1 MEFFEV
7 VQRRQ
12 SIRKFHATPVAEEQL
27 RHILEAANQAPSAG
41 NLQAYQ
47 IIVVKDPALK
57 AKLDAAT
64 GNQGSVAQVPVVL
77 VFCAHPERSAAR
89 YGSRGEELYCVQDAT
104 IACAYAQLAATA
116 LGLASVWIGAVFEP
130 ETVKEALGLTEDL
143 WPIAL
148 LPLGYPAEQPP
159 RKPRRALRDL
169 ARELSLGT

>member
-7 VQRRQ
+7 VQKRQ
-12 SIRKFHATPVAEEQL
+12 SIRKFKATPVEADKL
-27 RHILEAANQAPSAG
+27 SRILKAANRAPSAG

-47 IIVVKDPALK
+47 IFVVKDPALK
-57 AKLDAAT
+57 ARLDAAA
-64 GNQGSVAQVPVVL
+64 GNQGSVKEAPIVL
-77 VFCAHPERSAAR
+77 IFCASPERSATR

-130 ETVKEALGLTEDL
+130 ETVKEALGITEDL

-148 LPLGYPAEQPP
+148 LPLGYPAEETP
-159 RKPRRALRDL
+159 RTPRRTLEDL
-169 ARELSLGT
+169 VREL